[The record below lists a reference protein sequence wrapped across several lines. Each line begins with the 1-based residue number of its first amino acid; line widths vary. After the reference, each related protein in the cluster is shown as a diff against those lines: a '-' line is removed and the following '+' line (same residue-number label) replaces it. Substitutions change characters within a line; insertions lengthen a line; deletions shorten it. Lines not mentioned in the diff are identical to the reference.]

1 MGKPLYLTTTLPYVN
16 AEPHIGFALE
26 MVQADVIAR
35 YRTLLGDEVFFNTGT
50 DEHGLKIYR
59 KAAEEGKD
67 TQAYVDEYAAK
78 FRALKER
85 LGLSPDL
92 HFVRTTDPH
101 HKEAAQELW
110 RRCQAAGDIYKKKY
124 KGLYCVGD
132 EAFIKETELV
142 DGKCP
147 NHPTMDPI
155 EIEEENYF
163 FRLSDYQDKLLKY
176 LSREGVIIPEWR
188 RQEALNFVKAGL
200 EDFSVSR
207 IKEKMPWGVPVPD
220 DETQVMYVW
229 FDALTN
235 YISTLG
241 WPCFAKATQGK
252 PDECLFEKFWV
263 HGETLQLAGK
273 DQVRFQSVMWQAML
287 MSAGLRETG
296 TVFYHGFIT
305 SDGKKM
311 SKSLG
316 NVIDPFAIVDEY
328 GIDALRYFLV
338 RHVHPFE
345 DSDFTMEK
353 FKDVYNANL
362 ANGLGNLAARVMQ
375 LAETNLDKPV
385 FAGGETF
392 IFSYSPQIRD
402 AMRAYD
408 LNAVMDNIWAAV
420 SEIDEAIQKEQP
432 FKVVKEDKQ
441 RGAEMIVKMV
451 KHLAWIAK
459 AIDPFMPETSAAI
472 LQAVHANKKPVNLF
486 PRKEAVRRA
495 AKETPPHFALPK
507 KKKKKKGDLD
517 FS

>member
-26 MVQADVIAR
+26 IVQADVIAR
-35 YRTLLGDEVFFNTGT
+35 YDTLLGYGVFFNTGT
-50 DEHGLKIYR
+50 DEHGLKIFR

-78 FRALKER
+78 FRALKEK
-85 LGLSPDL
+85 LGLSPEL

-101 HKEAAQELW
+101 HKAAAQEMW
-110 RRCQAAGDIYKKKY
+110 RRCLAKGDIFKKKY
-124 KGLYCVGD
+124 RGLYCVGD
-132 EAFIKETELV
+132 EAFVKETELV

-147 NHPTMDPI
+147 NHPTMEPI

-163 FRLSDYQDKLLKY
+163 FRLSEYQEKLLEY
-176 LSREGVIIPEWR
+176 LSREGVVVPQWR
-188 RQEALNFVKAGL
+188 REEAINFVKQGL
-200 EDFSVSR
+200 EDFSISR
-207 IKEKMPWGVPVPD
+207 TKEKMPWGVAVPD

-241 WPCFAKATQGK
+241 WPEDTDGNFAK
-252 PDECLFEKFWV
+252 FWTN
-263 HGETLQLAGK
+263 GTTLQLAGK

-287 MSAGLRETG
+287 MSAGLKVTD

-316 NVIDPFAIVDEY
+316 NVIDPLAIVDEY
-328 GIDALRYFLV
+328 GIDALRYFLA

-353 FKDVYNANL
+353 FKEAYNANL

-375 LAETNLDKPV
+375 LAESNLDKPV
-385 FAGGETF
+385 FTDEAMF
-392 IFSYSPQIRD
+392 VFKYSPAIEES
-402 AMRAYD
+402 MRGYD
-408 LNAVMDNIWAAV
+408 LNAVMGSIWAAV
-420 SEIDEAIQKEQP
+420 SGIDEAIQKDQP
-432 FKVVKEDKQ
+432 FKVVKEDKM
-441 RGAEMIVKMV
+441 RGAEMIINLVKQ
-451 KHLAWIAK
+451 LAWIAK
-459 AIDPFMPETSAAI
+459 AIEPFMPETSAKI
-472 LQAVHANKKPVNLF
+472 LQAVIANKKPVNLF
-486 PRKEAVRRA
+486 PRKE
-495 AKETPPHFALPK
+495 
-507 KKKKKKGDLD
+507 
-517 FS
+517 